1 MERAIILFTRVP
13 VPGKTKTRM
22 MPYLTEKQCA
32 ALHTCFLR
40 DIEEICRK
48 CKADVFVS
56 FAPEEGGEEKLKR
69 ILGEQAGYF
78 PQEGEGLGARMYHAL
93 GKVFG
98 LGYKACLLIGSDV
111 PEVSLEALD
120 RAYSVLEE
128 KDVVFGRTMDG
139 GYYLTGMK
147 SLRAEAFGLKEYGH
161 GSVLC
166 GTVQRLTEAGISVGY
181 TDTFA
186 DMDTPSDLNGYRRR
200 MRGNARLKG
209 SHTGRCLA
217 RNVKISVIVPVYN
230 EVKTIEKLQKQLLP
244 LLGKCEIL
252 LVDGGSTDGTLEKIL
267 PEIPVLRCSK
277 GRARQMNHGARKS
290 SGDVLFFL
298 HCDSELP
305 KRPLEEIRRVM
316 RDFQAGCFGVAFHSC
331 NFFMLTCRLISNH
344 RIKDRKVMFGDQGI
358 FLDRAL
364 FFEAGMYPEIPVME
378 DYQLSL
384 ALKERG
390 VKLGMCRKR
399 IYTSDR
405 RFPKGTIRKLALMWK
420 MNRLRKM
427 YRDGVPAAKISRL
440 YEDVR

>member
-1 MERAIILFTRVP
+1 MRRAIILFTRVP

-40 DIEEICRK
+40 DIEAQCRK
-48 CKADVFVS
+48 CEADVFVS
-56 FAPEEGGEEKLKR
+56 YAPEEGGEEKLKH

-78 PQEGEGLGARMYHAL
+78 PQEGEGLGERMYHAL
-93 GKVFG
+93 AKAFG
-98 LGYKACLLIGSDV
+98 LGYEACLLIGSDI
-111 PEVSLEALD
+111 PEVCAEALA
-120 RAYSVLEE
+120 RAYRVLEK
-128 KDVVFGRTMDG
+128 KDVVFGRTSDG

-147 SLRAEAFGLKEYGH
+147 RPREEVFGLKEYGH
-161 GSVLC
+161 GGVLSE
-166 GTVQRLTEAGISVGY
+166 TVRELKKAGISVGY
-181 TDTFA
+181 TDTFD
-186 DMDTPSDLNGYRRR
+186 DMDTPSDLNGYRKR
-200 MRGNARLKG
+200 MRESVRLKS
-209 SHTGRCLA
+209 SHTGRYLA
-217 RNVKISVIVPVYN
+217 RNVKISVIVPIYN
-230 EVKTIEKLQKQLLP
+230 EEKTIERLQEQLLP

-252 LVDGGSTDGTLEKIL
+252 LVDGGSTDGTLKKIL
-267 PEIPVLRCSK
+267 PGFILLHCPK
-277 GRARQMNHGARKS
+277 GRAQQMNYGAERS

-305 KRPLEEIRRVM
+305 EKPLQEIRRVM
-316 RDFQAGCFGVAFHSC
+316 RDFQAGCFGVAFHSR
-331 NFFMLTCRLISNH
+331 NFFMFTCRVISNH

-358 FLDRAL
+358 FLEREL
-364 FFEAGMYPEIPVME
+364 FIEAGMYPEIPVME

-384 ALKERG
+384 VLKEKG

-405 RFPKGTIRKLALMWK
+405 RFPKGTIPKLELMWK

-427 YRDGVPAAKISRL
+427 YRDGVPAEKISRL